1 MLDPSD
7 PITPCLASV
16 HHDGSPRYVVPVAG
30 DTPDHLRI
38 GDEIRLRVR
47 SGVDRD
53 IERVFVRTTPDG
65 EQVFVELQEVQ
76 PGPANRWWEVT
87 LRLSMPVTGYRFLL
101 LARDG
106 HRWLNGS
113 GIHRAT
119 PTDHEDFRLVAGY
132 DPPGWLANRVFYQ
145 VFPDRFAN
153 GDPSNDVRDGEWTYR
168 GHAARAR
175 AWDDP
180 PSSGPGALVEFFGGD
195 LAGIESHLDYLADL
209 GVNAIYLNPVF
220 ATRSNHGY
228 DTVDYEHVADH
239 FGGDAA
245 LVSLRL
251 ATRARDIRL
260 MLDIAPNHVGSEH
273 PWFLEAQADP
283 DAGTAGHFVFR
294 RRPADYESWLGIGS
308 LPKLDYRDP
317 ALREAMYA
325 GPDAILRRWLRPPF
339 SIDGWRIDV
348 ANMLGR
354 LGPDQLGAEVARGMR
369 AAVKHEN
376 PDAYLMGEHSFDA
389 TDQLAGDQWDGVM
402 NYAGFMNPVLEWLH
416 GVDYGSHAS
425 GTILQ
430 TGRASTASLVE
441 TLTAFLAAVPW
452 AVAAHQYNLVA
463 SHDTARIR
471 TAVAGDVGHA
481 RAGFGLLLTFVGV
494 PSILYGD
501 EIGLEGEDGLQ
512 SRRTMPWAQA
522 SWDLDHLA
530 FTRSLVHLRVR
541 SRALQV
547 GGLQFLEQA
556 DDSLAFLRDTD
567 EEQVVVVV
575 ARGPAGRPAGP
586 LSVASAA
593 LADGTAL
600 VEVLT
605 GARAT
610 VEGGHLQLPE
620 TRPGVAVWSSVSD
633 RRVLNRGS
641 EG

>member
-1 MLDPSD
+1 MRADSIDPTA
-7 PITPCLASV
+7 PQFASV
-16 HHDGSPRYVVPVAG
+16 HHDGSPRYVVPSGGGA
-30 DTPDHLRI
+30 PDRLRI

-47 SGVDRD
+47 SGLDRQVDRLFL
-53 IERVFVRTTPDG
+53 RSNPDG
-65 EQVFVELQEVQ
+65 EQAFAELREVE
-76 PGPANRWWEVT
+76 PGPASRWWEIT

-101 LARDG
+101 LTRDG

-132 DPPGWLANRVFYQ
+132 DPPSWLTDRVFYQ
-145 VFPDRFAN
+145 IFPDRFAN
-153 GDPSNDVRDGEWTYR
+153 GNPSNDVGDGAWTYR

-175 AWDDP
+175 AWDEL
-180 PSSGPGALVEFFGGD
+180 PSVGPGAMVEFFGGD
-195 LAGIESHLDYLADL
+195 LAGIEAHLDHLADL
-209 GVNAIYLNPVF
+209 GVNAIYLNPIF

-228 DTVDYEHVADH
+228 DTIDYDRVADH
-239 FGGDAA
+239 FGGNAA
-245 LVSLRL
+245 LVALRR

-260 MLDIAPNHVGSEH
+260 MLDIAPNHVGAEH
-273 PWFLEAQADP
+273 PWFLDAQVDP
-283 DAGTAGHFVFR
+283 GAGTAGYFVFR
-294 RRPADYESWLGIGS
+294 SRPDAYESWLGVRS

-325 GPDAILRRWLRPPF
+325 GPDAVLRRWLRPPY

-369 AAVKHEN
+369 AVVKAEN

-402 NYAGFMNPVLEWLH
+402 NYAGFMTPVLEWLH
-416 GVDYGSHAS
+416 GVDYGSHAM
-425 GTILQ
+425 GTIYR
-430 TGRASTASLVE
+430 TNRSSTASLVQ

-452 AVAAHQYNLVA
+452 SVGAHQYNLLA

-471 TAVAGDVGHA
+471 TAVAGDVGHL
-481 RAGFGLLLTFVGV
+481 RAAFGLLLTFVGV

-501 EIGLEGEDGLQ
+501 EIGLEGEDGVRT
-512 SRRTMPWAQA
+512 RRTMPWNPD
-522 SWDLDHLA
+522 SWDLAHLA
-530 FTRSLVHLRVR
+530 FLRSLVRHRVH

-547 GGLQFLEQA
+547 GGLQFLEVA
-556 DDSLAFLRDTD
+556 GDSVAFVRDLDD
-567 EEQVVVVV
+567 EQVVIVV
-575 ARGPAGRPAGP
+575 ARGPGGRPQGP
-586 LSVASAA
+586 LFVAAAA
-593 LADGTAL
+593 LADGTEL

-610 VEGGHLQLPE
+610 VKRGHVPLPA
-620 TRPGVAVWSSVSD
+620 TPPGVAIWSSVSEACC
-633 RRVLNRGS
+633 R
-641 EG
+641 E